1 MKTCFSRPTEIR
13 DPNESSYQRGIS
25 KTCLIICDAKAKPGM
40 EQRKLLHAIPV
51 SLIVSWSM

>member
-13 DPNESSYQRGIS
+13 DPNEISYQRGIS
-25 KTCLIICDAKAKPGM
+25 KACLIICDAKAKPGT